1 MKLHIVLQLAIRP
14 ATIPQITYTPKK
26 FPHGP
31 LTQCATPSG
40 SPQSLGHIRRA
51 PLQAVYALRPS
62 ANKIAPCDSSP
73 KSPTPTSPTP
83 SAVSSAAPDTALP
96 PQPAAHRS
104 KARGS
109 AAQSHTHAATR

>member
-1 MKLHIVLQLAIRP
+1 MS
-14 ATIPQITYTPKK
+14 
-26 FPHGP
+26 
-31 LTQCATPSG
+31 LTQCAAPSG

-51 PLQAVYALRPS
+51 PPQAVYAPQPS

-83 SAVSSAAPDTALP
+83 SAASSAARDTALP

-104 KARGS
+104 KAHES
-109 AAQSHTHAATR
+109 AAQWHNRAASQNEAPAISASQALL